1 MEPICILIADDD
13 LASREILRLFIDMIK
28 EVQIVSE
35 VGSGE
40 ELIEGIIKYK
50 PDIALVDINMPG
62 ISGIDAIK
70 MCSELSPS
78 LQVIFTTGFN
88 EFAVEAF
95 NLSAVDY
102 LVKPI
107 ERTRLVL
114 AIERAMKSLN
124 QLNSISSKK
133 SMNKKISIRSQN
145 TFVYLVVDDI
155 LFIEVEAR
163 KSVVHTLQN
172 RFETTDSLLE
182 FEEKLPEYFFRT
194 HRSYLV
200 NLRKISR
207 IESSGE
213 TFLAYFANYKKC
225 AHISKLKIQEVQ
237 TLLTN

>member
-1 MEPICILIADDD
+1 MEPIRILIADDD
-13 LASREILRLFIDMIK
+13 LTSREILRLFIDMIE
-28 EVQIVSE
+28 EVKIVGE

-50 PDIALVDINMPG
+50 PDIALVDIHMPG

-70 MCSELSPS
+70 MSSELSPS

-114 AIERAMKSLN
+114 AIERARKALK
-124 QLNSISSKK
+124 QLNSIHSKK

-155 LFIEVEAR
+155 FFIEVEAR

-172 RFETTDSLLE
+172 RFETTETLQE

-213 TFLAYFANYKKC
+213 TFLAFFANYDKY